1 MRKIIFLA
9 LFLSLLSVFA
19 AAQIP
24 TSGNLFAG
32 YSYYNTN
39 LTANRQGLNG
49 WQGSLEG
56 KFFPIPFLGIVADF
70 SANYGSLNVPNPAG
84 TCPVGIVCPP
94 LSAHAHIDN
103 FLVGPR
109 ASVSVGKYRPF
120 AEAMFG
126 FGHINT
132 NGVGSDTSFATG
144 IGGGL
149 DYRLIRLLG
158 LRFEGDYIHTH
169 LFGLPQ
175 NNVRLST
182 GLVLRF

>member
-1 MRKIIFLA
+1 MRKIIFPA
-9 LFLSLLSVFA
+9 LFLSLLSMFA

-24 TSGNLFAG
+24 TSGNVFAG
-32 YSYYNTN
+32 YSYYNTKI
-39 LTANRQGLNG
+39 TPNRQSLHG
-49 WQGSLEG
+49 WEGSVEG
-56 KFFPIPFLGIVADF
+56 KFFPIPFLGVVADF
-70 SANYGSLNVPNPAG
+70 SEHYGSLNVPNPAG
-84 TCPVGIVCPP
+84 TCAIGIVCPP
-94 LSAHAHIDN
+94 LSANAHIDN

-132 NGVGSDTSFATG
+132 NGFGSDTSFATG
-144 IGGGL
+144 VGGGL

-158 LRFEGDYIHTH
+158 WRFEGDYIHTH
-169 LFGLPQ
+169 LFSTAQ